1 MVAIPV
7 AAVILIG
14 IWRHRT
20 VAPPKGGVA
29 LGDDVVK
36 SSGTADVL
44 AEARR
49 DFG

>member
-7 AAVILIG
+7 AVVVLIG
-14 IWRHRT
+14 IWRHRI
-20 VAPPKGGVA
+20 VAPPKGGLV
-29 LGDDVVK
+29 LSDDVVK
-36 SSGTADVL
+36 SSDNKVL